1 VRGFG
6 IEISKREL
14 GPPDSFH
21 EKAREVLRAGLAS
34 AAWITVDD
42 TGMGGAWLRAA
53 LGAPLRVKT
62 HAAPAASKGPPTMAV
77 LPSTLIVRPN
87 ELLFRFALGR
97 GVAAVGNRCSDLTVL
112 DQVFEDETLCRIA
125 EVPEETRRACNE
137 ARP

>member
-1 VRGFG
+1 MPCGR
-6 IEISKREL
+6 R
-14 GPPDSFH
+14 PT
-21 EKAREVLRAGLAS
+21 ARQAS
-34 AAWITVDD
+34 AISEAHRREADGGIILGCRDD
-42 TGMGGAWLRAA
+42 PQSPSGLA